1 MAKTRTIAQEVEKVA
16 VRLQLLR
23 RMEDADSEGYGNCI
37 SCGKN
42 LHYKEGN
49 GGHYKSRGKVA
60 TKLDERNINLQCVS
74 CNAGPDGET
83 GRKYAAALDRKYG
96 AGTADDIESLSR
108 FSRKYT
114 RGELMALLVDINQR
128 IKEQEERLT

>member
-1 MAKTRTIAQEVEKVA
+1 MAKKTIAQEVEKVA

-37 SCGKN
+37 SCGVSV
-42 LHYKEGN
+42 HYKEGN

-74 CNAGPDGET
+74 CNGFPDGET
-83 GRKYAAALDRKYG
+83 GRRYAAALDIKYG
-96 AGTADDIESLSR
+96 VGTADDIEGLSR
-108 FSRKYT
+108 FSRKYN
-114 RGELMALLVDINQR
+114 RDELAVLLSEINQR
-128 IKEQEERLT
+128 IKQQEERIG